1 MAGDE
6 DELNADDQF
15 DLEELNF
22 SAQAE
27 FEMFEA
33 YTSDEKE
40 QAKAEIE
47 AYFESEQKL
56 LEHNFFLSVG
66 YDAYGL
72 ENFLM
77 FPSQLKSLEA
87 SKQNELREELKKVLE
102 FNTRR
107 TRRWQIVYF
116 YGDDDD
122 DDFETFYEKEKLYE
136 TKSFNDQKS
145 YF

>member
-1 MAGDE
+1 
-6 DELNADDQF
+6 
-15 DLEELNF
+15 
-22 SAQAE
+22 
-27 FEMFEA
+27 MFEA
-33 YTSDEKE
+33 YTADEKE

-77 FPSQLKSLEA
+77 FPSQLNSLEA

-107 TRRWQIVYF
+107 TRRW
-116 YGDDDD
+116 
-122 DDFETFYEKEKLYE
+122 
-136 TKSFNDQKS
+136 
-145 YF
+145 